1 METAKPALSSAGEVT
16 FEPEDKRASDWLNM
30 ALDWASNVAVD
41 CADMFVFITILT
53 LSVSRP
59 VKGID
64 FAQHPCCVA
73 DLYAGVRRFS
83 FRLFVAAGRLCYV
96 ILSAGAVRT

>member
-1 METAKPALSSAGEVT
+1 MLFDAAVFSPSCETKFIETAKPALSSAGEVI

-41 CADMFVFITILT
+41 CADVFVFITIIT

-64 FAQHPCCVA
+64 
-73 DLYAGVRRFS
+73 
-83 FRLFVAAGRLCYV
+83 
-96 ILSAGAVRT
+96 